1 MSEEI
6 SKEISKEKREI
17 FYYSFYLIAY
27 AITKSGGIIDVEFF
41 RDFAERC
48 FRYPKMNYAVAMGVK
63 DAKNTQHT
71 STYIAS
77 KKQVLRFI
85 EEALSDHEM

>member
-6 SKEISKEKREI
+6 NEICKMDEKPGSLCYA
-17 FYYSFYLIAY
+17 YYLKAY
-27 AITKSGGIIDVEFF
+27 AIVKSGGVIDDTIFKTKFSEFF
-41 RDFAERC
+41 DQKI
-48 FRYPKMNYAVAMGVK
+48 YYAIAMGVK